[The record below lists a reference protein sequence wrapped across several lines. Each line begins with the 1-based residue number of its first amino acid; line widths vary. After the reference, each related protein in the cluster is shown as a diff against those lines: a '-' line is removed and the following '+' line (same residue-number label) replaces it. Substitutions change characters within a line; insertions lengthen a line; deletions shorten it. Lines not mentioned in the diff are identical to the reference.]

1 LPSWKKSMHTW
12 MLRQLSFTRNGDI
25 EPIRQQFMIVNWFFL
40 SQM

>member
-1 LPSWKKSMHTW
+1 LPSWKKPMHTW